1 MKKKKNKPVVLQ
13 IYDYAQ
19 MFDAIN
25 LKEAISDVFDTGFKD
40 DALSLVYQANKEVS
54 VAVNT
59 PSGLSERQTLE
70 NIVLQGDTFGSL
82 LASVQVDT
90 IGKQC
95 MQSGYGYKY
104 KDSLTISMLGLVDD
118 IIGVTEAGFRAQQM
132 NALINVNSADKGL
145 QFGPTKCKS
154 MLIGKETEHVL
165 NSDLLVDSWI
175 VKHELNLETGEG
187 ELIEKYGGPIPIEKV
202 K

>member
-1 MKKKKNKPVVLQ
+1 MKKKKNKPVILQ

-95 MQSGYGYKY
+95 MLSEYGYEY
-104 KDSLTISMLGLVDD
+104 KDSLTTSMLGLMDD
-118 IIGVTEAGFRAQQM
+118 IIWVTKAGFRAQQM

-145 QFGPTKCKS
+145 
-154 MLIGKETEHVL
+154 
-165 NSDLLVDSWI
+165 
-175 VKHELNLETGEG
+175 
-187 ELIEKYGGPIPIEKV
+187 
-202 K
+202 